1 MNCSC
6 LIDLFS
12 FNDTITYFV
21 FNPTEC
27 NLVLIYGTK
36 TNDSSFYLNKLEE
49 ILTHALQRYK
59 GQSNNG
65 FRAFE
70 VL

>member
-1 MNCSC
+1 M
-6 LIDLFS
+6 DLFS

-27 NLVLIYGTK
+27 SSVLIYGTK
-36 TNDSSFYLNKLEE
+36 TNDCDFYLNKLEE
-49 ILTHALQRYK
+49 ILTRTLQMFY
-59 GQSNNG
+59 GQSNSG